1 MRKENFRIIDVDNF
15 MGGNPLLVGFDWSM
29 ASEQIDQKRL
39 REMRETEQNVMGMSG
54 QNYL

>member
-29 ASEQIDQKRL
+29 ASEQIDQNRM
-39 REMRETEQNVMGMSG
+39 REMRETEQNIMGLSG
-54 QNYL
+54 QNSL